1 MAEERDNQM
10 HPAQAV
16 DVAERMTRA
25 GVPLT
30 IRAAGPEDVACLAD
44 IYAHL
49 TAQDMRFRFRGSI
62 ERLSAEDLLDLVDRD
77 AGMTSYL
84 AFSENL
90 PVACATLIHDRGR
103 NSAEVILAVRPEW
116 KGHGVSWTLLEY
128 VIDRATA
135 AGLKRMTSHELGED
149 REAVNLQ
156 REMGF
161 VARLTSADPVA
172 LSMDKVLNR

>member
-1 MAEERDNQM
+1 MAAELNNRKSGEQSF
-10 HPAQAV
+10 

-30 IRAAGPEDVACLAD
+30 IRVAEPDDVSSLAE

-49 TAQDMRFRFRGSI
+49 TAQDMRFRFQGSI
-62 ERLSAEDLLDLVDRD
+62 DRLSDADLRDLVDRE

-84 AFSENL
+84 AFSKDE
-90 PVACATLIHDRGR
+90 PVACATLIHDPGR
-103 NSAEVILAVRPEW
+103 NTAEVILAVRPEW
-116 KGHGVSWTLLEY
+116 KGHGVSWTLLEN
-128 VIDRATA
+128 VIERATA

-149 REAVNLQ
+149 KVAINLQ

-161 VARLTSADPVA
+161 VARLASADPVA
-172 LSMDKVLNR
+172 LSMDKVLGR